1 MATVLSALSNLFT
14 LLFVVTSMFSV
25 GLALT
30 IPQILDPLR
39 NTRLII
45 LALLANFVVVPAVA
59 FLLSR
64 VIPLDTDL
72 RIGLILFGSSAG
84 APFLPKLAQIAKANA
99 AFAVGLMT
107 LLMVA
112 TVIYLP
118 IVLPLQLPGV
128 SVSAGKIAL
137 LLILEMLVPLGLGLI
152 VRARY
157 EDSAAGLRQPVTQ
170 ISNVSLALLLVLM
183 LGLNIGNVLGLL
195 GSGAILAIVVL
206 IAVAVVVGYGLGG
219 PSSETR
225 RVLALGTGQRNL
237 AATFVIATG
246 NFASQPNVLVLLAA
260 AGLVG
265 MILVM
270 PTAAEFGKRTRA
282 AQGADMP
289 AHAPARPATT
299 SARPATPATG

>member
-1 MATVLSALSNLFT
+1 
-14 LLFVVTSMFSV
+14 
-25 GLALT
+25 
-30 IPQILDPLR
+30 
-39 NTRLII
+39 
-45 LALLANFVVVPAVA
+45 
-59 FLLSR
+59 
-64 VIPLDTDL
+64 
-72 RIGLILFGSSAG
+72 
-84 APFLPKLAQIAKANA
+84 
-99 AFAVGLMT
+99 
-107 LLMVA
+107 
-112 TVIYLP
+112 
-118 IVLPLQLPGV
+118 
-128 SVSAGKIAL
+128 
-137 LLILEMLVPLGLGLI
+137 
-152 VRARY
+152 
-157 EDSAAGLRQPVTQ
+157 
-170 ISNVSLALLLVLM
+170 M

-282 AQGADMP
+282 AQGADV
-289 AHAPARPATT
+289 AGRAPARAGM
-299 SARPATPATG
+299 SAPPATPATG

>member
-1 MATVLSALSNLFT
+1 
-14 LLFVVTSMFSV
+14 
-25 GLALT
+25 
-30 IPQILDPLR
+30 
-39 NTRLII
+39 
-45 LALLANFVVVPAVA
+45 
-59 FLLSR
+59 
-64 VIPLDTDL
+64 
-72 RIGLILFGSSAG
+72 
-84 APFLPKLAQIAKANA
+84 
-99 AFAVGLMT
+99 
-107 LLMVA
+107 
-112 TVIYLP
+112 
-118 IVLPLQLPGV
+118 
-128 SVSAGKIAL
+128 
-137 LLILEMLVPLGLGLI
+137 
-152 VRARY
+152 
-157 EDSAAGLRQPVTQ
+157 
-170 ISNVSLALLLVLM
+170 M
-183 LGLNIGNVLGLL
+183 LGLNIEKVLSLL

-289 AHAPARPATT
+289 ALVPVRPATT
-299 SARPATPATG
+299 SAPPATPATG